1 MRLGIGKSSF
11 SVNIPSCIP
20 AGDYL
25 LRAEHIGLHGASSPG
40 GAQFYISCAQLTVT
54 GGGSTEPSAKVAFP
68 GAYKA
73 SDPGIQI
80 NINYPVPTTYQNPGP
95 AVFTC

>member
-1 MRLGIGKSSF
+1 M
-11 SVNIPSCIP
+11 
-20 AGDYL
+20 
-25 LRAEHIGLHGASSPG
+25 
-40 GAQFYISCAQLTVT
+40 T
-54 GGGSTEPSAKVAFP
+54 GGGSTEPSQKVSFP

-80 NINYPVPTTYQNPGP
+80 NINYPVPTSYKNPGP